1 MAEEKEKDPGKEGTE
16 AKAKGSGTG
25 FLLGAILG
33 VVLSVALGFITVG
46 LLLPPRSGGAKAGGG
61 EAQEEAPKEVT
72 LKAQVPELT
81 FNVAGT
87 RLKVVGQAECKLAYK
102 TRWPEKAKK
111 RVAERM
117 DNLESE
123 LRYFLSSK
131 TIQDLDGG
139 ENQRR
144 LAREALRIAQRVL
157 FLERDKEVKE
167 KAGKKEEILGRVT
180 QFWFTKLLA
189 Q

>member
-1 MAEEKEKDPGKEGTE
+1 MAEDKGKDVQKEGTE
-16 AKAKGSGTG
+16 AKAKGSGAG

-46 LLLPPRSGGAKAGGG
+46 LLLPPRQGAGK
-61 EAQEEAPKEVT
+61 
-72 LKAQVPELT
+72 KAQAEEESDKKPVTEKASVPELT

-87 RLKVVGQAECKLAYK
+87 RLKVVGQAECKLEYK
-102 TRWPEKAKK
+102 TLYPEKAKK
-111 RVAERM
+111 QVQERM
-117 DNLESE
+117 DTLESE

-144 LAREALRIAQRVL
+144 LAHEALKIAQKVL
-157 FLERDKEVKE
+157 FLDPPEGE
-167 KAGKKEEILGRVT
+167 KPKKDAKPLGQVT
-180 QFWFTKLLA
+180 HFWFTKLLA

>member
-1 MAEEKEKDPGKEGTE
+1 MAEDKEKDVQKEEAG

-46 LLLPPRSGGAKAGGG
+46 LLLPPGKAAKNAEGAAGESKRPLVKEKA
-61 EAQEEAPKEVT
+61 E
-72 LKAQVPELT
+72 VPELT

-87 RLKVVGQAECKLAYK
+87 RLKVVGQAQCKLVYE

-111 RVAERM
+111 RVQDRM
-117 DNLESE
+117 DSLESE

-144 LAREALRIAQRVL
+144 LATEALRIAQEVL
-157 FLERDKEVKE
+157 FVRPEKDK
-167 KAGKKEEILGRVT
+167 ASGKKEKLLGRVT

>member
-1 MAEEKEKDPGKEGTE
+1 MAEKNEKEVQKEE
-16 AKAKGSGTG
+16 AESKAKGSGTG

-46 LLLPPRSGGAKAGGG
+46 LLLPPRKPAGTAAEAGEDQERKVVTEKA
-61 EAQEEAPKEVT
+61 E
-72 LKAQVPELT
+72 VPELT

-87 RLKVVGQAECKLAYK
+87 RLKVVGQAQCKFVYE

-111 RVAERM
+111 RVQDRM
-117 DNLESE
+117 DSLESE

-144 LAREALRIAQRVL
+144 LAAEALRIAQEVL
-157 FLERDKEVKE
+157 FLRPDKDGEPG
-167 KAGKKEEILGRVT
+167 KAKEEKPVGRVT

>member
-1 MAEEKEKDPGKEGTE
+1 MAEDKGKDVQKEESPG
-16 AKAKGSGTG
+16 KGSGTG

-46 LLLPPRSGGAKAGGG
+46 LLLPPRGGG
-61 EAQEEAPKEVT
+61 KKGGETGEESPAKLVT
-72 LKAQVPELT
+72 SKVDVPELT

-87 RLKVVGQAECKLAYK
+87 RLKVVGQADCKLVYETK
-102 TRWPEKAKK
+102 WPEKAKK
-111 RVAERM
+111 RVKDRM
-117 DNLESE
+117 DSLESE

-144 LAREALRIAQRVL
+144 LAAEALRIAQEVL
-157 FLERDKEVKE
+157 FLRPDKDK
-167 KAGKKEEILGRVT
+167 KGGKEEKPLGRVT

>member
-1 MAEEKEKDPGKEGTE
+1 MAEENGKDVQKEETE
-16 AKAKGSGTG
+16 AKAKAKGSGTG

-46 LLLPPRSGGAKAGGG
+46 LLLPPGRGAKPKGTAG
-61 EAQEEAPKEVT
+61 EEPEGKLVKE
-72 LKAQVPELT
+72 KAEVPELT

-87 RLKVVGQAECKLAYK
+87 RLKVVGQAECKLTYE
-102 TRWPEKAKK
+102 TRWPEKAAK
-111 RVAERM
+111 RVEERM
-117 DNLESE
+117 DTLESE

-131 TIQDLDGG
+131 TVQDLDGG

-157 FLERDKEVKE
+157 FVEGDKGKE
-167 KAGKKEEILGRVT
+167 PAKGEKPLGRVT